1 MAGSKPLGSTAA
13 SLLVSDEVVP
23 LTEAPSFIALRRH
36 CGKKRCC
43 AMARPPLPSPLLAQ
57 NLCTLLV
64 KRAAAMSNR
73 RVHKRIK
80 QKPHK

>member
-13 SLLVSDEVVP
+13 SLLESDEVVP
-23 LTEAPSFIALRRH
+23 FTAAPSFIALRSHR
-36 CGKKRCC
+36 GKKRCC
-43 AMARPPLPSPLLAQ
+43 AMPRPPLPSPLLAQ

-64 KRAAAMSNR
+64 KRTAAMSNR
-73 RVHKRIK
+73 RVHESIE

>member
-36 CGKKRCC
+36 CGKKGCC
-43 AMARPPLPSPLLAQ
+43 AMPRPSPLLAQ